1 MDDINI
7 LDEDEDDEDEDDE
20 DETDV
25 RSKGCER
32 GPILLRNI
40 RLIELTD
47 GTLYL
52 SHMRSCKSLS
62 RISHAKMPG
71 SRCL

>member
-1 MDDINI
+1 MLDDEE
-7 LDEDEDDEDEDDE
+7 EDEEDEEEEEE
-20 DETDV
+20 DAEDI
-25 RSKGCER
+25 SYGCDR
-32 GPILLRNI
+32 GPILFLSM
-40 RLIELTD
+40 RLIELTE

-52 SHMRSCKSLS
+52 SQILSCRSLS